1 MRAIGVISVQLGNC
15 TDGFDSE
22 NNRVPSKTS
31 HDPLQTH
38 HNHWPTHIERL
49 TDRTLHPLRQTW
61 MQVCR
66 YSRPWSK
73 ILSVGQLSRPQTR
86 AGVCASKIPRSSR
99 SFSAQL
105 SDAQADLR
113 RDLKYKSRTA
123 ATERHVVINAHGYP
137 AGLFYVDRDRGFCN
151 LRSEYASGVVGPNID
166 RNRHM
171 GGKR

>member
-15 TDGFDSE
+15 TDGLSTK

-31 HDPLQTH
+31 HAPLQTH
-38 HNHWPTHIERL
+38 HHHWPTHLERL

-61 MQVCR
+61 MQVRR

-73 ILSVGQLSRPQTR
+73 ILSVGQLSWPQTR
-86 AGVCASKIPRSSR
+86 TGVCASKIPRSSR
-99 SFSAQL
+99 SFSPQL
-105 SDAQADLR
+105 SDGQADLR
-113 RDLKYKSRTA
+113 RDLEYQSRTA
-123 ATERHVVINAHGYP
+123 ASERHAVKNAHGYP
-137 AGLFYVDRDRGFCN
+137 AGLFYVDRDHGFCN
-151 LRSEYASGVVGPNID
+151 LRSKYASGVVGRNIG

>member
-1 MRAIGVISVQLGNC
+1 MSAIGVESVQLGNC
-15 TDGFDSE
+15 TDGSTANE
-22 NNRVPSKTS
+22 NIFPSKTT

-38 HNHWPTHIERL
+38 HHHWSTHLERL

-61 MQVCR
+61 VQVRR

-86 AGVCASKIPRSSR
+86 TGVCTSKIPRSSR

-105 SDAQADLR
+105 SDGQADLR
-113 RDLKYKSRTA
+113 RDLEHQSRTA
-123 ATERHVVINAHGYP
+123 ASERQVIIDAHGYP
-137 AGLFYVDRDRGFCN
+137 AGLFYVDRDHGFCS
-151 LRSEYASGVVGPNID
+151 LRSEYASGVVGRNIG

>member
-1 MRAIGVISVQLGNC
+1 MSAIGVISVQLGNC
-15 TDGFDSE
+15 TDGFDAK

-31 HDPLQTH
+31 HDPLQAH
-38 HNHWPTHIERL
+38 HHHWPAHLERL
-49 TDRTLHPLRQTW
+49 TDRALHPLRQTW
-61 MQVCR
+61 MQVRR

-86 AGVCASKIPRSSR
+86 TGVCASKIPRSSR

-105 SDAQADLR
+105 SDGQADLR
-113 RDLKYKSRTA
+113 RDLKYQSRTA
-123 ATERHVVINAHGYP
+123 ATERQVLKNAHGYP
-137 AGLFYVDRDRGFCN
+137 AGLFYVDRNHSFCN
-151 LRSEYASGVVGPNID
+151 PRSEYASGVVGRNIG

>member
-1 MRAIGVISVQLGNC
+1 MSTIGVISVQLGNC
-15 TDGFDSE
+15 TDGFDSK
-22 NNRVPSKTS
+22 NSRLPSQTS

-38 HNHWPTHIERL
+38 HLHWPTHIERL

-61 MQVCR
+61 MQVRR

-86 AGVCASKIPRSSR
+86 TGVRASKIPRSSR

-105 SDAQADLR
+105 SEGKADLR
-113 RDLKYKSRTA
+113 RDLEYQSRTSA
-123 ATERHVVINAHGYP
+123 SQRQVVINAHGYP
-137 AGLFYVDRDRGFCN
+137 AGLFYVDRDHGFCN
-151 LRSEYASGVVGPNID
+151 LRSEYASGVVDRNIG